1 MMPSS
6 AAHIDFGDLAL
17 NPFDPVRLS
26 IAAQVLRIEA
36 RIEMVGVAEGVEDR
50 TGIGAGALKPA
61 L

>member
-1 MMPSS
+1 MPVIR
-6 AAHIDFGDLAL
+6 AHIDFGDLAF

-36 RIEMVGVAEGVEDR
+36 RIEMVRVAEGVEDR
-50 TGIGAGALKPA
+50 RGVGAGALKPA